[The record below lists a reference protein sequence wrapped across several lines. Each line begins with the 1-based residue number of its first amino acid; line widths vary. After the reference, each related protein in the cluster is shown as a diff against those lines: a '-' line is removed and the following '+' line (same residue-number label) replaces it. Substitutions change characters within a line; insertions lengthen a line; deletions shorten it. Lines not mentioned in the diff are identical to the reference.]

1 MMMRGWDMTDEMMH
15 IVYASDGNYAPIL
28 GISLTSLLENNRDA
42 QLQVHI
48 LDSGIGE
55 ADREKIVKLC
65 EDYKQPKPHF
75 IPAENVSVVL
85 GMDVAADR
93 GSLAQYARIFIARQ
107 LEEEIDRVLYLDS
120 DTIIRKSLAD
130 LWHIDLQGKTIAAL
144 DDAFSVHYRPNLDL
158 NRNDIMINS
167 GVMLID
173 MKKWRERN
181 VEQRI
186 LDFIRNHRGF
196 VEKGDQGA
204 LTAVL
209 SRETM
214 CFDTVYNAVTI
225 FFDFSYEE
233 MIRYRRPP
241 RYYSEADVKRAVE
254 DPVIIHYT
262 LSFLSKRPWMEGCEH
277 PWVEEWLKYK
287 AMSPWKD
294 MPLTEEHRSWRV
306 TAIRKLPRRF
316 MMWLAGL
323 LQVYGRPWLYRIRL
337 RKLQ

>member
-1 MMMRGWDMTDEMMH
+1 MSDGGIIH
-15 IVYASDGNYAPIL
+15 IVYATDINYAPML
-28 GISLTSLLENNRDA
+28 GVSLTSLLDNNQEERF
-42 QLQVHI
+42 QIHI
-48 LDSGIGE
+48 LDSGIEEEDIAKIE
-55 ADREKIVKLC
+55 ALC
-65 EDYKQPKPHF
+65 KRYQQPKPRF
-75 IPAENVSVVL
+75 IPAEDVSAVL
-85 GMDVAADR
+85 GIDVAADR
-93 GSLAQYARIFIARQ
+93 GSLTQYARIFISRHIDP
-107 LEEEIDRVLYLDS
+107 EIDRVLYLDC
-120 DTIIRKSLAD
+120 DTIVRKSISP
-130 LWHIDLQGKTIAAL
+130 LWNLELEGATIGAL
-144 DDAFSVHYRPNLDL
+144 DDAFSVHYRKNLDL
-158 NRNDIMINS
+158 KPDDIMFNS

-186 LDFIRNHRGF
+186 LDFIRNRRGF

-214 CFDTVYNAVTI
+214 CFDTVYNAITI

>member
-1 MMMRGWDMTDEMMH
+1 MMRGWDMTDEMMH

-28 GISLTSLLENNRDA
+28 GISLTSLFENNRDA

-55 ADREKIVKLC
+55 ADREKIEKLC

-75 IPAENVSVVL
+75 IPAENVSMVL
-85 GMDVAADR
+85 GMDVATDR

-120 DTIIRKSLAD
+120 DTIIRKSLAV

-158 NRNDIMINS
+158 NRTDIMFNS

-173 MKKWRERN
+173 MIKWRERKI
-181 VEQRI
+181 EQRI
-186 LDFIRNHRGF
+186 LDFIRSRRGF

-209 SRETM
+209 SHETI
-214 CFDTVYNAVTI
+214 CFDTVFNAVTI
-225 FFDFSYEE
+225 FFDFSYKE
-233 MIRYRRPP
+233 MLAYRRPP
-241 RYYSEADVKRAVE
+241 AYYQETEVKRAVE
-254 DPVIIHYT
+254 DPVIVHYT
-262 LSFLSKRPWMEGCEH
+262 LSFLSRRPWMEGCTH
-277 PWVEEWLKYK
+277 PWAEEWLRYK
-287 AMSPWKD
+287 SRSPWRD
-294 MPLTEEHRSWRV
+294 MPLETEHRSWRV
-306 TAIRKLPRRF
+306 TAIRRLPRPL
-316 MMWLAGL
+316 MLWLAGL
-323 LQVYGRPWLYRIRL
+323 LQVYGRPWLYRLRLGRL
-337 RKLQ
+337 R

>member
-1 MMMRGWDMTDEMMH
+1 MSDGETIH
-15 IVYASDGNYAPIL
+15 IIYASDGNYAPML
-28 GISLTSLLENNRDA
+28 GVSLTSLLENNSDRR
-42 QLQVHI
+42 LQVHV

-55 ADREKIVKLC
+55 EEKEKITAACKSYAQPAPHWIVC
-65 EDYKQPKPHF
+65 ED
-75 IPAENVSVVL
+75 VSAVL
-85 GMDVAADR
+85 GMDVATDR
-93 GSLAQYARIFIARQ
+93 GSLAQYARIFISRH
-107 LEEEIDRVLYLDS
+107 LCEDIHRVLYLDC
-120 DTIIRKSLAD
+120 DMIVRKSIMP
-130 LWHIDLQGKTIAAL
+130 LWNLEMGESTIAAL
-144 DDAFSVHYRPNLDL
+144 DDAFSVYYRTNLDL
-158 NRNDIMINS
+158 QPDDIMFNS

-181 VEQRI
+181 VEERI
-186 LDFIRNHRGF
+186 LDFIRNRHGF

-209 SRETM
+209 SRETL
-214 CFDTVYNAVTI
+214 CFDTIYNAVTI

-233 MIRYRRPP
+233 MLRYRRPP
-241 RYYSEADVKRAVE
+241 KYYSEADVKRAVE